1 MSYRFGT
8 NSQAVLAKCHPQ
20 VRSLADHALALSLCD
35 FSVTSGEGRTL
46 TLAPYPAGLADPGRL
61 WAVAG
66 AVWEASSAA
75 GVKLQEVT
83 VSIIG
88 GCVRAT
94 IAEPAEGLPPAS
106 SRAAAPEPAY
116 DAAADSITHGGP
128 AYEKLVAWLKA
139 EEGFSATAYPCS
151 EGKLTIG
158 YGYNL
163 EAHGVP
169 AARAKGL
176 VWTPEQADKAL
187 RAEVEAAMAELEAHW
202 PRWDDEFDQV
212 RQAVFVS
219 GVYQLGVGGAASFK
233 NTITCLRAH
242 DFNGA
247 ARNLNLSKWA
257 RQTPKRV
264 GRITKMLLS
273 GEWPAEVNGVTL

>member
-8 NSQAVLAKCHPQ
+8 KSQAVLAECHPLA
-20 VRSLADHALALSLCD
+20 RSLANHALALSLYD
-35 FSVTSGEGRTL
+35 FSVTSGTGL
-46 TLAPYPAGLADPGRL
+46 SLVLAPYPPNPADTGRL

-66 AVWEASSAA
+66 AAWEASCAA
-75 GVKLQEVT
+75 GVQLIEVT

-94 IAEPAEGLPPAS
+94 IAEPAEGLSPAS
-106 SRAAAPEPAY
+106 SQAAAPEPASA
-116 DAAADSITHGGP
+116 AAADSITHGGP
-128 AYEKLVAWLKA
+128 AYEKLLAWLKA

-169 AARAKGL
+169 ASRAKGL
-176 VWTPEQADKAL
+176 VWTREQADKAL
-187 RAEVEAAMAELEAHW
+187 RFEVEAAMAELEAHW

-219 GVYQLGVGGAASFK
+219 GIYQLGVGGAATFK
-233 NTITCLRAH
+233 RTVACLRAH
-242 DFNGA
+242 NFEGA
-247 ARNLNLSKWA
+247 VRNLNLSKWA
-257 RQTPKRV
+257 RQTPNRV
-264 GRITKMLLS
+264 GRITQMLLS
-273 GEWPAEVNGVTL
+273 GVWPAEVNGVTL

>member
-46 TLAPYPAGLADPGRL
+46 TLAPYPDDPSRPGQV
-61 WAVAG
+61 WTVAN
-66 AVWEASSAA
+66 AVWEASGAA
-75 GVKLQEVT
+75 GVQLQKVAI
-83 VSIIG
+83 SIIG

-94 IAEPAEGLPPAS
+94 IAEPAEGPPPAS
-106 SRAAAPEPAY
+106 SQAAAPEPASA
-116 DAAADSITHGGP
+116 AAADSITHGGP

-139 EEGFSATAYPCS
+139 EEGFCATAYPCS

-169 AARAKGL
+169 AAKAKGL
-176 VWTPEQADKAL
+176 VWTRERADKAL
-187 RAEVEAAMAELEAHW
+187 RAEVEVAMAELEAHW

-219 GVYQLGVGGAASFK
+219 GVYQLGTAGAATFK
-233 NTITCLRAH
+233 NTIACLRAH
-242 DFNGA
+242 DFEGA
-247 ARNLNLSKWA
+247 VRNLNLSKWA

-273 GEWPAEVNGVTL
+273 GVWPAEVNGVTL